1 MDNLEKEAERIAQ
14 EIENN
19 NSAQNTQAEFTD
31 EGLQRQIEY
40 FTSIDPKFKES
51 DEYKD
56 LIASISG
63 QAQTSDEDEEEEEGE
78 EEEEEDS
85 EEVEDDADVFGLT
98 KKTKKGKEVKIDF
111 EVPKELNKLV
121 KSKYGID
128 DVEKFFGSVDAWRTQ
143 AQEKAEVEKNYNSIL
158 EDLGSMPKE
167 IKDVVAAWADNEDW
181 KEFFQE
187 SKRLNYD
194 ESFERQD
201 SNRLV
206 QHYLKDE
213 FEELQDDLDSGD
225 ITSAEYDKQLRLLA
239 RTTKRFFNEEKT
251 AIEKERERIET
262 KEKGRFQAVKQSA
275 SLSVESLTKKYPNF
289 SKSELGKIRSVLVEG
304 KIDSL
309 FLNDDGTYNEEAAE
323 RLAYA
328 LYGNKI
334 VESATGKAKRQG
346 ESEANMRIVDSSP
359 KTIRKQKSTQGN
371 DKPDLSSVAHL
382 SGMSAFKNDPYA

>member
-1 MDNLEKEAERIAQ
+1 MDNLEKEAEKIAQ
-14 EIENN
+14 ELENN

-31 EGLQRQIEY
+31 EGLQRQIDY

-56 LIASISG
+56 LIASMSG
-63 QAQTSDEDEEEEEGE
+63 QAQSSDDEEEEEEEFEDDSE
-78 EEEEEDS
+78 EEEEEDDS
-85 EEVEDDADVFGLT
+85 DVFGLT

-143 AQEKAEVEKNYNSIL
+143 AQEKAEVEKNYNAIL

-167 IKDVVAAWADNEDW
+167 IKDVVSAWAENENW

-194 ESFERQD
+194 DSFEKQD

-213 FEELQDDLDSGD
+213 FEELQDDLDSGE
-225 ITSAEYDKQLRLLA
+225 ITSAEYDRQLRMLA
-239 RTTKRFFNEEKT
+239 KTTKRFFNEEKV

-275 SLSVESLTKKYPNF
+275 TLSVESLTKKYPNF
-289 SKSELGKIRSVLVEG
+289 SKGELGKIRSVLVEG
-304 KIDSL
+304 RIDNL
-309 FLNDDGTYNEEAAE
+309 FMNEDGTYNEDAAE
-323 RLAYA
+323 KLAYA

-371 DKPDLSSVAHL
+371 DKPDLSAVAHL

>member
-1 MDNLEKEAERIAQ
+1 MDNLEKEAEKIAQ
-14 EIENN
+14 ELENN

-31 EGLQRQIEY
+31 EGLQRQIDY

-56 LIASISG
+56 LIASMSG
-63 QAQTSDEDEEEEEGE
+63 QAQSSDDEEEEEEEFENDSE
-78 EEEEEDS
+78 EEEE
-85 EEVEDDADVFGLT
+85 EDDADVFGLT

-143 AQEKAEVEKNYNSIL
+143 AQEKAEVEKNYNAIL

-167 IKDVVAAWADNEDW
+167 IKDVVSAWAENEDW

-194 ESFERQD
+194 DSFEKQD

-213 FEELQDDLDSGD
+213 FEELQDDLDSGE
-225 ITSAEYDKQLRLLA
+225 ITSAEYDRQLRMLA
-239 RTTKRFFNEEKT
+239 KTTKRFFNEEKV

-275 SLSVESLTKKYPNF
+275 TLSVESLTKKYPNF
-289 SKSELGKIRSVLVEG
+289 SKGELGKIRSVLVEG
-304 KIDSL
+304 RIDNL
-309 FLNDDGTYNEEAAE
+309 FMNEDGTYNEDAAE
-323 RLAYA
+323 KLAYA

-371 DKPDLSSVAHL
+371 DKPDLSAVAHL

>member
-1 MDNLEKEAERIAQ
+1 MDNLEKEAEKIAQ
-14 EIENN
+14 ELENN

-31 EGLQRQIEY
+31 EGLQRQIDY

-56 LIASISG
+56 LIASMSG
-63 QAQTSDEDEEEEEGE
+63 QAQSSDDEEEEEEEFENDSE
-78 EEEEEDS
+78 EEEEEDDS
-85 EEVEDDADVFGLT
+85 DVFGLT

-143 AQEKAEVEKNYNSIL
+143 AQEKAEVEKNYNAIL

-167 IKDVVAAWADNEDW
+167 IKDVVSAWAENEDW

-194 ESFERQD
+194 DSFEKQD

-213 FEELQDDLDSGD
+213 FEELQDDLDSGE
-225 ITSAEYDKQLRLLA
+225 ITSAEYDRQLRMLA
-239 RTTKRFFNEEKT
+239 KTTKRFFNEEKV

-275 SLSVESLTKKYPNF
+275 TLSVESLTKKYPNF
-289 SKSELGKIRSVLVEG
+289 SKGELGKIRSVLVEG
-304 KIDSL
+304 RIDNL
-309 FLNDDGTYNEEAAE
+309 FMNEDGTYNEDAAE
-323 RLAYA
+323 KLAYA

-371 DKPDLSSVAHL
+371 DKPDLSAVAHL